1 MIILFPIYKVKK
13 NNFCNRIDTPWGYNT
28 MCLLEDDILC
38 FYLIEI
44 SIHQLIKNIYD
55 PEMSINKCLDG
66 LFLCSIIDENK
77 NHCFWRKRRWNN

>member
-1 MIILFPIYKVKK
+1 
-13 NNFCNRIDTPWGYNT
+13 
-28 MCLLEDDILC
+28 MCLLEDNILC
-38 FYLIEI
+38 VVRTNTKGFYLIEI
-44 SIHQLIKNIYD
+44 STHQLIKNIYD